1 MLFYM
6 LPCFL
11 KFIETKKNLLQ
22 PIIWTGFMERLQV
35 MYNLRFGDITFRGVS
50 YPSKSIQSNSLIFCY
65 RSISMNSTTDGIVS
79 VVVINRCSC
88 MTNYPYNLSVKIR
101 FVLGLGVLLLN
112 SRLHHLCFLLSH
124 SKLTAKLRTVDR
136 FITPRCHF
144 LKTEG
149 NSFLL
154 LLHHCLPGVD

>member
-50 YPSKSIQSNSLIFCY
+50 YPSKSIKF
-65 RSISMNSTTDGIVS
+65 
-79 VVVINRCSC
+79 
-88 MTNYPYNLSVKIR
+88 K
-101 FVLGLGVLLLN
+101 
-112 SRLHHLCFLLSH
+112 
-124 SKLTAKLRTVDR
+124 
-136 FITPRCHF
+136 
-144 LKTEG
+144 
-149 NSFLL
+149 
-154 LLHHCLPGVD
+154 

>member
-50 YPSKSIQSNSLIFCY
+50 YPSKSI
-65 RSISMNSTTDGIVS
+65 
-79 VVVINRCSC
+79 
-88 MTNYPYNLSVKIR
+88 
-101 FVLGLGVLLLN
+101 
-112 SRLHHLCFLLSH
+112 
-124 SKLTAKLRTVDR
+124 
-136 FITPRCHF
+136 
-144 LKTEG
+144 
-149 NSFLL
+149 
-154 LLHHCLPGVD
+154 